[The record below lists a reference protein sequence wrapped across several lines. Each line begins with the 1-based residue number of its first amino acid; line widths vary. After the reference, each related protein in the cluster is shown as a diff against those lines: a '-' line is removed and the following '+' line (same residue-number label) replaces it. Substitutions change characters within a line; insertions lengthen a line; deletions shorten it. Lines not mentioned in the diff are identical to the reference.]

1 MAMPVIPESRR
12 YSVAEV
18 LDFPPDGN
26 RYEVVAGELLVTP
39 APTIGHQLLVSRLM
53 GYLLEYLGPLHRRD
67 CLYTS
72 PADIT
77 WGQNPKDAEDLVQPD
92 VFVVEPTQVT
102 STWRDVTR
110 LALAIE
116 VLSPS
121 NTRAEKV
128 VKRGTYQRHAVG
140 TYWVVDAAAQLVE
153 VWHPTDHRPEMV
165 TEVLAW
171 RLGDDS
177 PELRIPLADL
187 FAPAGSR

>member
-39 APTIGHQLLVSRLM
+39 APTAGHQLLVSRLM
-53 GYLLEYLGPLHRRD
+53 TLLSDYLKPLGRRD
-67 CLYTS
+67 SLYSS

-77 WGQNPKDAEDLVQPD
+77 WGQSPKDAEDLVQPD
-92 VFVVEPTQVT
+92 IFVVVATQVT
-102 STWRDVTR
+102 SWRDVTR

-116 VLSPS
+116 VLSPW
-121 NTRAEKV
+121 NTRAERV
-128 VKRGTYQRHAVG
+128 VKRGTYQRHGVE
-140 TYWVVDAAAQLVE
+140 TYWVVDGAAQLVE
-153 VWHPTDHRPEMV
+153 VWRPADDRPEIMIQELV
-165 TEVLAW
+165 WKLSDE
-171 RLGDDS
+171 S

-187 FAPAGSR
+187 FAPPGSR